1 MDIYIPD
8 NIEKII
14 ELLESGGFEAYI
26 VGGCV
31 RDSILGKTPKDYDI
45 TTSASPDDVKE
56 CLKGYHVIDTG
67 LKHGT
72 VTVVTG
78 DDYVEVT
85 TFRIDGDYSD
95 HRRPDSV
102 VFSDRLTDDLSRR
115 DFTINAMAYNH
126 RTGVI
131 DEFGGQKDLFRQKI
145 RCVGEPAVRF
155 NEDALRIMRALRFA
169 SELNFEI
176 DRLTSTAIH
185 DMRRLLD
192 NISPERLC
200 KELMGIV
207 CGTAPSTVL
216 TEYADIIASVIPEI
230 RPCIGF
236 NQHSRYHIYDVWTHT
251 AVAVENSPNVP
262 EVRMALLLHDIA
274 KPDCCRYDEEGSGHF
289 PGHEKAGA
297 EKAEGILRRLRC
309 SNDFVECVCALIKY
323 HYIAPVDDRIV
334 VKQLLSKV
342 GTENFFRLT
351 GLMRGDSRAKQS
363 FCFER
368 VQVLEAMDKKAHE
381 IIDSK
386 ECINVSQLMVNGS
399 DIAALGAQGKQIGD
413 ILNRLLTDVIEE
425 RYDNEKNTLLNA
437 ARGMLVNK

>member
-192 NISPERLC
+192 NISPERHC

>member
-1 MDIYIPD
+1 MDIFIPD

-14 ELLESGGFEAYI
+14 ELLEDNGFEAYI

-31 RDSILGKTPKDYDI
+31 RDSMLGKTPKDYDI
-45 TTSASPDDVKE
+45 TTSAAPDDVKE

-72 VTVVTG
+72 VTVVAG

-85 TFRIDGDYSD
+85 TFRIDGGYSD

-102 VFSDRLTDDLSRR
+102 TFSDRLTDDLSRR

-131 DEFGGQKDLFRQKI
+131 DEFGGQRDLFRQKI

-169 SELNFEI
+169 SQLNFEI
-176 DRLTSTAIH
+176 DKLTSTAIH

-200 KELMGIV
+200 KELTGLI
-207 CGTAPSTVL
+207 CGASPSAVL
-216 TEYADIIASVIPEI
+216 TEYSDIIASVIPEI

-236 NQHSRYHIYDVWTHT
+236 NQHSRYHVYDVWTHT
-251 AVAVENSPNVP
+251 AIAVENSPNVP

-289 PGHEKAGA
+289 PGHERAGA
-297 EKAEGILRRLRC
+297 AKAEEILRRLRC
-309 SNDFVECVCALIKY
+309 SNDFIESVCTLIKY
-323 HYIAPVDDRIV
+323 HYIAPVDDKIV

-368 VQVLEAMDKKAHE
+368 VQVLEAMDKKARC
-381 IIDSK
+381 IIDNK
-386 ECINVSQLMVNGS
+386 ECISVSQLAVNGS
-399 DIAALGAQGKQIGD
+399 DIAALGASGRQIGD

-425 RYDNEKNTLLNA
+425 KCVNEKNALLSA
-437 ARGMLVNK
+437 AGEMLSE

>member
-1 MDIYIPD
+1 MDIFIPD

-14 ELLESGGFEAYI
+14 ELLENNGFEAYI

-31 RDSILGKTPKDYDI
+31 RDAMLGKTPKDYDI
-45 TTSASPDDVKE
+45 TTSAAPEDVKE

-72 VTVVTG
+72 VTVVAG

-85 TFRIDGDYSD
+85 TFRIDGGYSD

-102 VFSDRLTDDLSRR
+102 TFSDNLTDDLSRR

-169 SELNFEI
+169 SQLNFEI
-176 DRLTSTAIH
+176 DKLTSTAIH

-200 KELMGIV
+200 KELTGLI
-207 CGTAPSTVL
+207 CGASPSSVL
-216 TEYADIIASVIPEI
+216 TEYSDIIATVIPEI

-236 NQHSRYHIYDVWTHT
+236 NQHSRYHVYDVWTHT
-251 AVAVENSPNVP
+251 AVAVENSPAVP

-274 KPDCCRYDEEGSGHF
+274 KPDCCRYDDEGSGHF
-289 PGHEKAGA
+289 PGHERAGA
-297 EKAEGILRRLRC
+297 AKAEDILRRLRC
-309 SNDFVECVCALIKY
+309 SNDFIECVCTLIKY

-368 VQVLEAMDKKAHE
+368 VQVLDAMDKKARS
-381 IIDSK
+381 IIDNK
-386 ECINVSQLMVNGS
+386 ECISVSQLAVNGS
-399 DIAALGAQGKQIGD
+399 DIAALGASGRQIGD
-413 ILNRLLTDVIEE
+413 ILNRLLTNVIEE
-425 RYDNEKNTLLNA
+425 KCCNDKNALLSA
-437 ARGMLVNK
+437 AGEMLSE

>member
-1 MDIYIPD
+1 MDIFIPD

-14 ELLESGGFEAYI
+14 ELLENNGFEAYI

-31 RDSILGKTPKDYDI
+31 RDSMLGKTPKDYDI
-45 TTSASPDDVKE
+45 ATSAAPDDVKE

-72 VTVVTG
+72 VTAVAG

-85 TFRIDGDYSD
+85 TFRVDGGYSD

-102 VFSDRLTDDLSRR
+102 TFSDRLTDDLSRR

-131 DEFGGQKDLFRQKI
+131 DEFGGQKDLFRRKI

-169 SELNFEI
+169 SQLNFEI
-176 DRLTSTAIH
+176 DKLTSTAIH

-192 NISPERLC
+192 NVSPERLC
-200 KELMGIV
+200 KELMGLI
-207 CGTAPSTVL
+207 CGASPSAVL
-216 TEYADIIASVIPEI
+216 TEYSDIIASVIPEI

-236 NQHSRYHIYDVWTHT
+236 DQHSRYHVYDVWTHT
-251 AVAVENSPNVP
+251 AVAVENSPDVP

-274 KPDCCRYDEEGSGHF
+274 KPECCRYDEEGSGHF

-297 EKAEGILRRLRC
+297 AKAEEILRRLRC
-309 SNDFVECVCALIKY
+309 SNDFIESVCTVIKY
-323 HYIAPVDDRIV
+323 HYIAPVDDKIV
-334 VKQLLSKV
+334 VRQLLSKV
-342 GTENFFRLT
+342 GTENYFRLT
-351 GLMRGDSRAKQS
+351 GLMRGDSRAKQT

-368 VQVLEAMDKKAHE
+368 VQVLDAMDKKARG
-381 IIDSK
+381 IIDGK
-386 ECINVSQLMVNGS
+386 ECISVSGLAVNGS
-399 DIAALGAQGKQIGD
+399 DIAALGASGRQIGD

-425 RYDNEKNTLLNA
+425 KCDNEKNALLSA
-437 ARGMLVNK
+437 AREML

>member
-1 MDIYIPD
+1 MDIFIPD

-14 ELLESGGFEAYI
+14 ELLENNGFEAYI

-31 RDSILGKTPKDYDI
+31 RDSMLGKTPKDYDI
-45 TTSASPDDVKE
+45 TTSATPDDVKE

-72 VTVVTG
+72 VTVVAG

-85 TFRIDGDYSD
+85 TFRIDGGYSD

-102 VFSDRLTDDLSRR
+102 TFSDRLTDDLSRR

-169 SELNFEI
+169 SQLNFEI
-176 DRLTSTAIH
+176 DKLTSTAIH

-200 KELMGIV
+200 KELMGLI
-207 CGTAPSTVL
+207 CGASPNAVL
-216 TEYADIIASVIPEI
+216 TEYSDIIASVIPEI

-236 NQHSRYHIYDVWTHT
+236 NQHSRYHVYDVWTHT
-251 AVAVENSPNVP
+251 AVAVENSPDVP

-274 KPDCCRYDEEGSGHF
+274 KPDCCRFDEEGSGHF
-289 PGHEKAGA
+289 PGHERAGA
-297 EKAEGILRRLRC
+297 AKAEEILRRLRC
-309 SNDFVECVCALIKY
+309 SNDFIESVCTLIKY
-323 HYIAPVDDRIV
+323 HYIAPVDDKIV

-368 VQVLEAMDKKAHE
+368 VQVLEAMDKKARS
-381 IIDSK
+381 IIDNK
-386 ECINVSQLMVNGS
+386 ECISVSQLAVNGS
-399 DIAALGAQGKQIGD
+399 DIAALGASGRQIGD

-425 RYDNEKNTLLNA
+425 KCDNEKNALLSA
-437 ARGMLVNK
+437 AGEILSE